1 MVFDGVETTSLIVVA
16 ILIAVVAFFYSNLGL
31 GGGQLYVPIMVLFFG
46 SLAFKD
52 IVPLSLMFAFVT
64 MLSSTYTHGKKHLV
78 DFRLGL
84 QLAAAGLIGV
94 GGGVLFTSTVDE
106 RVAKA
111 GFATLLV
118 IVATKMMF
126 DIYRAKKDN
135 VTSPTDLS
143 TRRRIAGMG
152 VSILTGF
159 LVGSFGIGG
168 GVVSVPLIIYVFR
181 FETRKAIGTSAL
193 LGSILTPAAI
203 LAYVL
208 TAEEGVV
215 FHYQVALVLT
225 PIVLVMAI
233 IGSTWGLQKLKTPV
247 VKTIF
252 TGGVYLAALGMIYS
266 LLFQ

>member
-1 MVFDGVETTSLIVVA
+1 MVFDGLSVESIIIVA
-16 ILIAVVAFFYSNLGL
+16 ILIATVAFFYSNLGL
-31 GGGQLYVPIMVLFFG
+31 GGGQLYVPIMVLSFA
-46 SLAFKD
+46 SLEPKE

-64 MLSSTYTHGKKHLV
+64 MLSSTYTHSKKHLV

-84 QLAAAGLIGV
+84 QLAAAGLTGV
-94 GGGVLFTSTVDE
+94 AGGVLFTSTVDE
-106 RVAKA
+106 RVFKA

-126 DIYRAKKDN
+126 DIYKAKKDN
-135 VTSPTDLS
+135 VTSPADFS
-143 TRRRIAGMG
+143 TRRRVFGMG
-152 VSILTGF
+152 VSILIGF

-181 FETRKAIGTSAL
+181 FEPRKAIGTSAL

-203 LAYVL
+203 LVYVL

-215 FHYQVALVLT
+215 FHYQLALVLT
-225 PIVLVMAI
+225 PIVFVMAI

-252 TGGVYLAALGMIYS
+252 TGGVYLAASAMIYS